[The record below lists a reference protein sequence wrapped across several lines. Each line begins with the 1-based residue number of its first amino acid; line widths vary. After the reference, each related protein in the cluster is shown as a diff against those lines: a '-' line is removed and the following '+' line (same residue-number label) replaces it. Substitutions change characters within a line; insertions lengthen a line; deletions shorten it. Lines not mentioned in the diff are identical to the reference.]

1 MGRTY
6 EQYENDLF
14 CTEFL
19 NNKYLT
25 LYNNNKETYS
35 LLSEFLI
42 EESTFFLGH
51 FEINLELLD
60 SLEYI
65 TTNNIELKK
74 QVLSDSIIVI
84 FNLFKNQKELFTGFI
99 RFLNSDFIDYIIL

>member
-42 EESTFFLGH
+42 EESTFF
-51 FEINLELLD
+51 F
-60 SLEYI
+60 
-65 TTNNIELKK
+65 
-74 QVLSDSIIVI
+74 
-84 FNLFKNQKELFTGFI
+84 
-99 RFLNSDFIDYIIL
+99 